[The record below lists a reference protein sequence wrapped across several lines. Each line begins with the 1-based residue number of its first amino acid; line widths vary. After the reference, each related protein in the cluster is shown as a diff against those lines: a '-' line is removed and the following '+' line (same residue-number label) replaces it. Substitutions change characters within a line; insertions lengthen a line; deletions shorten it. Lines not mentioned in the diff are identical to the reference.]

1 MHIVGFIIRMHTH
14 ILLTKHR
21 DKPTFKQIC
30 PPSVRT
36 GRSGSID
43 HAAVVVT
50 EACTERRFAGPHA
63 GCALLYLARE
73 LNKGKHPNISLRV
86 HKENSDMP
94 TGSRRYVT
102 LESWQA
108 AYKV

>member
-1 MHIVGFIIRMHTH
+1 VHLVGFIIRMHTH

-21 DKPTFKQIC
+21 DKLTFEQIC

-36 GRSGSID
+36 GRSGGID
-43 HAAVVVT
+43 HAAAVVT

-63 GCALLYLARE
+63 GCALLRLARE
-73 LNKGKHPNISLRV
+73 LDNGKHPNISLRA

-94 TGSRRYVT
+94 TGSRRYIT
-102 LESWQA
+102 SENWQA
-108 AYKV
+108 VYKF